1 MAFTVESKSQLAK
14 LLATEN
20 LTVEHQKLSTAKFDP
35 MNRVLYCPI
44 WKDMS
49 GALYDLLMGH
59 EVGHA
64 LYTPADG
71 WHDAVS
77 SLGRKYKGFL
87 NVVEDARIE
96 KKVKRK
102 FPGIRTS
109 FVKGYQNLLE
119 RDFFGI
125 KERDVNGMS
134 FIDRLNI
141 YTKSAGAIQI
151 LFNHEE
157 TMLVKQ
163 VEACETWEDVLRV
176 TKSVFDYSKHE
187 QFETML
193 QSLASMQVDQ
203 FGDGEDGDEDYDS
216 ADSDYDGE
224 SDIDGDDGDSSEDA
238 DTDSDGD
245 AEGDKAEAKG
255 NSEKDLD
262 DFEGDYGD
270 DVGNE
275 LNRNKD
281 SKASDFDQF
290 QPSCET
296 DENFRKNET
305 ELLSAESKNYVY
317 GKVPKPNLDAIVTP
331 AKRVQEALSEYYFTR
346 DQEFRSEGFAK
357 QYTEKVKEFKSK
369 NDRYIGLL
377 AKEFEMKKAARAY
390 AKAKVSNTGDIDI
403 NRLYKYQVEDNIFKK
418 MMRIPKGKSH
428 GLVLLLDR
436 SGSMSRNMAG
446 SIEQI
451 LVLTMF
457 CRKVNIPFVVY
468 GFGDSTDG
476 RFADYPQEQYKKGF
490 TPEVNELAFETVFLR
505 EYLNSKMGNMD
516 FNNSIR
522 NMIALRDSYSVEA
535 RGRWGIGRPNNESLG
550 NTPLIQAMVAL
561 EPITQQFRKVN
572 NLDLVNLVIVHD
584 GDADN
589 SNSVMQERDCYGWEN
604 KPGQKM
610 VRPNSFNPKSENVYI
625 KDRDSKLQIK
635 VESCINDSYYTTEEG
650 LRIGIFDW
658 YKAKTGAKIFGFFIA
673 GGTGREMRAGL
684 TNKYIDKNGK
694 TMKEQVYAGNVNAR
708 YHQIDKTEYVK
719 SMVKKLA
726 SEKFLQ
732 SYNKGYDTF
741 FILPGGNELQ
751 IEDEELV
758 VSGVVTA
765 SKLKTAFMKMNK
777 KKAVNRVMVSRF
789 IDGIAA

>member
-203 FGDGEDGDEDYDS
+203 SGDGDEGDEDYDS

-224 SDIDGDDGDSSEDA
+224 SDIDGNDGDYSEDA

-270 DVGNE
+270 EVGNE

-281 SKASDFDQF
+281 SKASNFDQF

-331 AKRVQEALSEYYFTR
+331 AKRVQQALSEYYFNSDYR
-346 DQEFRSEGFAK
+346 AESFEK

-490 TPEVNELAFETVFLR
+490 TPEANEFAFETVFLR
-505 EYLNSKMGNMD
+505 EYLNSKMSNMD

-535 RGRWGIGRPNNESLG
+535 RGRYGIGRPSNEHLG
-550 NTPLIQAMVAL
+550 NTPLIQAIVAL

-589 SNSVMQERDCYGWEN
+589 SNSVMKERDSYDWEN
-604 KPGQKM
+604 KPGQKTI
-610 VRPNSFNPKSENVYI
+610 RPNSFNPKSENVYI
-625 KDRDSKLQIK
+625 KDRDSKLQVK
-635 VESCINDSYYTTEEG
+635 VESCINDSYYTVEEG

-673 GGTGREMRAGL
+673 GGTAREMRGGI

-694 TMKEQVYAGNVNAR
+694 TIREQVYSGDVNAR
-708 YHQIDKTEYVK
+708 YYQLDKSEYVK

-732 SYNKGYDTF
+732 SYNKGYDSF
-741 FILPGGNELQ
+741 FIMPGGSDLQ
-751 IEDEELV
+751 IEDDELV
-758 VSGVVTA
+758 VTGVVTA